1 MAELDNA
8 DNAVIEGLESYL
20 EPIDPKEIQYL
31 EDLLRRF
38 DNTCEDTK
46 CAQFITTLRQELNE
60 RESAVNFRQIR
71 ISLYA
76 QAWQLVKH
84 GRD

>member
-8 DNAVIEGLESYL
+8 DDAVIEGLESYL

-60 RESAVNFRQIR
+60 RESAVNFRQIQ